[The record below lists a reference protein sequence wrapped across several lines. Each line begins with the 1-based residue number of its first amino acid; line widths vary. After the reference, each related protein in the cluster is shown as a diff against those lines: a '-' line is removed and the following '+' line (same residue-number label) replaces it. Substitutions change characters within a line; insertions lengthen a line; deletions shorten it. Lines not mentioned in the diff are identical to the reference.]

1 MKKFP
6 VGTEFYRKKGLEK
19 AVTIHLP
26 KELHDKLRRL
36 AKKDERSLQITARR
50 ILEDGLKREGKA

>member
-6 VGTEFYRKKGLEK
+6 VGTEFYKKKGLEK
-19 AVTIHLP
+19 SVTIHLR

-36 AKKDERSLQITARR
+36 AKVEERSLQITARR
-50 ILEDGLKREGKA
+50 ILEIAIERGGK